1 MFEKILIANRGEI
14 ALRIIRAAKELGVK
28 TVAIYS
34 EADRDSLHV
43 RFADEAIC
51 IGPPPPNKSYLDIP
65 RIISAAEVSGADA
78 IHPGYGFLAE
88 NARFAEVCE
97 DNKIVFIGPSPKH
110 IEMMGDKAVARNRME
125 KAGVPVIPGSKG
137 IISNVEEGQEIAKRI
152 GYPVMIKATGGGGG
166 KGMRMARDKREF
178 ETGFRMAQTEA
189 EASFGDKRVYIEKLL
204 LKPRHIEFQ
213 VLGDKYGSA
222 VHLGERECSIQ
233 RRHQKL
239 IEESPSPA
247 MNEQIRRKIGKI
259 AVKGV
264 SSIGYNSAGTMEFLM
279 DEKKHFYFM
288 EMNTRIQVEH
298 PVTEFVTGIDI
309 VKKQIEVAAG
319 EKLNLSQRDID
330 MKGHAIEVRVNAE
343 DPEKFIPSA
352 GKITALHIPG
362 GPGVRIDTHIY
373 QEYFVPPN
381 YDSLLAKVI
390 TYGNSRKE
398 SIERMRRVLDELVIE
413 GIKTTIPFHKKVME
427 HPDFIMGNI
436 DTGFI
441 ERMNL

>member
-14 ALRIIRAAKELGVK
+14 ALRIIRAAKELGIK

-34 EADRDSLHV
+34 EIDRDSLHV

-65 RIISAAEVSGADA
+65 KIISSAEVSGADA

-88 NARFAEVCE
+88 NPRFAEVCE
-97 DNKIVFIGPSPKH
+97 DNKIVFIGPSPEH
-110 IEMMGDKAVARNRME
+110 IEMMGDKAVARAKMK
-125 KAGVPVIPGSKG
+125 KAGVPVIPGSED
-137 IISNVEEGQEIAKRI
+137 IISDVKEGLNVAEEI
-152 GYPVMIKATGGGGG
+152 GYPVMIKASAGGGG
-166 KGMRMARDKREF
+166 KGMRMARDRREF

-204 LKPRHIEFQ
+204 LKSRHIEFQ
-213 VLGDKYGSA
+213 ILGDKFGNA
-222 VHLGERECSIQ
+222 IHLGERECSIQ

-247 MNEQIRRKIGKI
+247 VNEEIRKKIGNI

-264 SSIGYNSAGTMEFLM
+264 SAIGYNSAGTMEFLM
-279 DEKKHFYFM
+279 DEKGNFYFM

-298 PVTEFVTGIDI
+298 PVTEFVTDTDI
-309 VKKQIEVAAG
+309 MKQQIMIAAG
-319 EKLNLSQRDID
+319 EKLNIKQKDI
-330 MKGHAIEVRVNAE
+330 KIQGHAIEARINAE

-352 GKITALHIPG
+352 GKITALHLPG

-373 QEYFVPPN
+373 QEYFVPPT

-390 TYGNSRKE
+390 TYGNSREE
-398 SIERMRRVLDELVIE
+398 SIERMKRVLDELVIE
-413 GIKTTIPFHKKVME
+413 GIKTTIPFHIKVFT
-427 HPDFIMGNI
+427 HPDFIQGNI

>member
-1 MFEKILIANRGEI
+1 MFNKILIANRGEI

-88 NARFAEVCE
+88 NAHFAEVCE
-97 DNKIVFIGPSPKH
+97 DNKIVFIGPSPEH
-110 IEMMGDKAVARNRME
+110 IGMMGDKVVARNRMK
-125 KAGVPVIPGSKG
+125 KAGIPVVPGSKG
-137 IISNVEEGQEIAKRI
+137 AIANVEEGLRIADEI
-152 GYPVMIKATGGGGG
+152 GYPVMLKAAGGGGG
-166 KGMRMARDKREF
+166 KGMRIARDKREF
-178 ETGFRMAQTEA
+178 EAGFRMAQTEA

-204 LKPRHIEFQ
+204 LQPRHIEFQ
-213 VLGDKYGSA
+213 ILGDKYGNA
-222 VHLGERECSIQ
+222 IHLGERECSIQ

-239 IEESPSPA
+239 IEESPSPVVDK
-247 MNEQIRRKIGKI
+247 EIRKSIGKI
-259 AVKGV
+259 AVKGA
-264 SSIGYNSAGTMEFLM
+264 SAIGYNSAGTMEFLM
-279 DEKKHFYFM
+279 DKEGKFYFM

-298 PVTEFVTGIDI
+298 PVTEFVTGMDL
-309 VKKQIEVAAG
+309 VKKQIEIAAG
-319 EKLNLSQRDID
+319 EKLNLSQKDIK
-330 MKGHAIEVRVNAE
+330 MHGAAIEVRINAE
-343 DPEKFIPSA
+343 DPEKFVPSA
-352 GKITALHIPG
+352 GRITALHIPG

-373 QEYFVPPN
+373 QEYFVPPT

-390 TYGNSRKE
+390 TYGNSREE
-398 SIERMRRVLDELVIE
+398 SIKRMRRVLDELVIE
-413 GIKTTIPFHKKVME
+413 GIKTTIPFHQKVME

-441 ERMNL
+441 ERMGL

>member
-14 ALRIIRAAKELGVK
+14 ALRIIRAAKELGIK
-28 TVAIYS
+28 TVAVYS
-34 EADRDSLHV
+34 EADRDNLHV
-43 RFADEAIC
+43 KFADEAIC
-51 IGPPPPNKSYLDIP
+51 IGPPSPNKSYLDIP
-65 RIISAAEVSGADA
+65 KIISAAEVSGADA

-88 NARFAEVCE
+88 NPRFAEVCE
-97 DNKIVFIGPSPKH
+97 DNKIVFIGPSPEH

-125 KAGVPVIPGSKG
+125 NAGVPVVPGSKG
-137 IISNVEEGQEIAKRI
+137 TIADVETGLNIADEI

-166 KGMRMARDKREF
+166 KGMRVARDRREF

-204 LKPRHIEFQ
+204 LNPRHIEFQ
-213 VLGDKYGSA
+213 ILGDKYGNT

-247 MNEQIRRKIGKI
+247 VDKEIRKKIGKI
-259 AVKGV
+259 AVKGA
-264 SSIGYNSAGTMEFLM
+264 SAIGYNSAGTMEFLM
-279 DEKKHFYFM
+279 DKDGNFYFM

-298 PVTEFVTGIDI
+298 PVTEFVTGIDL
-309 VKKQIEVAAG
+309 VKKQIEIAAG
-319 EKLNLSQRDID
+319 EKLNLSQKDVK
-330 MKGHAIEVRVNAE
+330 MQGHAIEVRVNAE
-343 DPEKFIPSA
+343 DPEKFVPSA
-352 GKITALHIPG
+352 GKITALHLPG

-390 TYGNSRKE
+390 TYGSSREE
-398 SIERMRRVLDELVIE
+398 SIRRMRRVLDELVIE
-413 GIKTTIPFHKKVME
+413 GINTTIPFHIKVMD

-441 ERMNL
+441 ERMI